1 MLRFVRLCILFF
13 VSPLYTLDVF
23 LVSLHKIENL
33 FEISDWWIYESLFSG
48 TRDTFKTSSRPFTHH
63 QMWEA
68 WNSTD
73 LLMMKAPAE
82 RREAHSQIGGESSD
96 SICSLIMIQARVAD
110 DLAEIEEIQAAV
122 ACETSAGPSNI
133 SNRTVV
139 TPLPLRRGG
148 PPRTLPR
155 IAGIAA
161 CYFDLGTCCLSAD
174 SMFVPTSYSLGV
186 VMALCALVCWG
197 SWSVTLVLATS
208 KAAMPFQLYY
218 TNFTL
223 SFLVTGFV
231 VGLLGGSLGSGGEM
245 YDFHTAFL
253 EEITGTGHSG
263 ECYVWGMLG
272 GVVWNLANIL
282 LCKGISMMGN
292 AIGFPLCVGLGM
304 VTGAI
309 VAYVQDPKSNLTFLV
324 PGVIVALMG
333 ICTVGFLSY
342 RKDKEVEFRRQASGT
357 SDESSE
363 AESGETS
370 GTADS
375 GPEQIDV
382 EVPAKAAKA
391 PGMIRKLVVCIL
403 GGLLL
408 GFSNIGIGKA
418 TSEPCLLSP
427 YANQFHFSVGVF
439 ITSLVM
445 LPIITSFPIEGG
457 ESSQIARVFRGYRQV
472 ELRQHLLAILGG
484 FILCMGFFFFNL
496 GNKSMNL
503 TVSYCIGQSAPL
515 VGILWGTF
523 FFKEFAGTSEKVWG
537 LVPVVCLLFAGAIVL
552 IAAAG

>member
-1 MLRFVRLCILFF
+1 MAARL
-13 VSPLYTLDVF
+13 
-23 LVSLHKIENL
+23 K
-33 FEISDWWIYESLFSG
+33 
-48 TRDTFKTSSRPFTHH
+48 
-63 QMWEA
+63 
-68 WNSTD
+68 
-73 LLMMKAPAE
+73 
-82 RREAHSQIGGESSD
+82 
-96 SICSLIMIQARVAD
+96 
-110 DLAEIEEIQAAV
+110 
-122 ACETSAGPSNI
+122 
-133 SNRTVV
+133 
-139 TPLPLRRGG
+139 
-148 PPRTLPR
+148 
-155 IAGIAA
+155 
-161 CYFDLGTCCLSAD
+161 
-174 SMFVPTSYSLGV
+174 MFVPTNYSLGV
-186 VMALCALVCWG
+186 VMALGALVCWG

-218 TNFTL
+218 SNFTM

-231 VGLLGGSLGSGGEM
+231 VGLLGGSLGSGGEH
-245 YDFHTAFL
+245 YDFHTPFL
-253 EEITGTGHSG
+253 EEISGTGHPV
-263 ECYVWGMLG
+263 ECYIWGMLG

-309 VAYVQDPKSNLTFLV
+309 VAYVQDPKSKLTFLV

-342 RKDKEVEFRRQASGT
+342 RKEREVEFHRQGSGT
-357 SDESSE
+357 SGSDESSE

-370 GTADS
+370 GNGES
-375 GPEQIDV
+375 GPDQIDV
-382 EVPAKAAKA
+382 EVPAKAAA
-391 PGMIRKLVVCIL
+391 TPGMMRKLVVCIL

-408 GFSNIGIGKA
+408 GFSNIGVGKA
-418 TSEPCLLSP
+418 TSKPCLLSP

-439 ITSLVM
+439 ISSLVV

-457 ESSQIARVFRGYRQV
+457 ESSQIARVFRGYRHV
-472 ELRQHLLAILGG
+472 ERRQHLLAILGG

-537 LVPVVCLLFAGAIVL
+537 LVPVVCVLFAGAIVL

>member
-1 MLRFVRLCILFF
+1 
-13 VSPLYTLDVF
+13 
-23 LVSLHKIENL
+23 
-33 FEISDWWIYESLFSG
+33 
-48 TRDTFKTSSRPFTHH
+48 
-63 QMWEA
+63 
-68 WNSTD
+68 
-73 LLMMKAPAE
+73 
-82 RREAHSQIGGESSD
+82 
-96 SICSLIMIQARVAD
+96 
-110 DLAEIEEIQAAV
+110 
-122 ACETSAGPSNI
+122 
-133 SNRTVV
+133 
-139 TPLPLRRGG
+139 
-148 PPRTLPR
+148 
-155 IAGIAA
+155 
-161 CYFDLGTCCLSAD
+161 
-174 SMFVPTSYSLGV
+174 
-186 VMALCALVCWG
+186 MALGALVCWG

-218 TNFTL
+218 SNFTM

-231 VGLLGGSLGSGGEM
+231 VGLLGGSLGSGGEH
-245 YDFHTAFL
+245 YDFHTPFL
-253 EEITGTGHSG
+253 EEISGTGHPV
-263 ECYVWGMLG
+263 ECYIWGMLG

-309 VAYVQDPKSNLTFLV
+309 VAYVQDPKSRLTFLV

-342 RKDKEVEFRRQASGT
+342 RKEREVEFHRQGSGT
-357 SDESSE
+357 SGSDESSE

-370 GTADS
+370 GNAES
-375 GPEQIDV
+375 GPDQIDV
-382 EVPAKAAKA
+382 EVPAKAPA
-391 PGMIRKLVVCIL
+391 PGMMRKLVVCIL

-408 GFSNIGIGKA
+408 GFSNIGVGKA
-418 TSEPCLLSP
+418 TSKPCLLSP

-439 ITSLVM
+439 ISSLVV

-457 ESSQIARVFRGYRQV
+457 ESSQIARVFRGYRHV
-472 ELRQHLLAILGG
+472 EPRQHLLAILGG
-484 FILCMGFFFFNL
+484 FILCTLGSTGSHFHVFLFQHMFTKKYHSTCLAVILCFQTNANRSFLSSIYHRGMGFFFFNL

-537 LVPVVCLLFAGAIVL
+537 LVPVVCVLFAGAIVL

>member
-1 MLRFVRLCILFF
+1 
-13 VSPLYTLDVF
+13 
-23 LVSLHKIENL
+23 
-33 FEISDWWIYESLFSG
+33 
-48 TRDTFKTSSRPFTHH
+48 
-63 QMWEA
+63 
-68 WNSTD
+68 
-73 LLMMKAPAE
+73 
-82 RREAHSQIGGESSD
+82 
-96 SICSLIMIQARVAD
+96 
-110 DLAEIEEIQAAV
+110 
-122 ACETSAGPSNI
+122 
-133 SNRTVV
+133 
-139 TPLPLRRGG
+139 
-148 PPRTLPR
+148 
-155 IAGIAA
+155 
-161 CYFDLGTCCLSAD
+161 
-174 SMFVPTSYSLGV
+174 
-186 VMALCALVCWG
+186 MALCALVCWG
-197 SWSVTLVLATS
+197 SWSVTLVLATG
-208 KAAMPFQLYY
+208 KAVMPFQLYY

-245 YDFHTAFL
+245 YDFHTPFL
-253 EEITGTGHSG
+253 QEISGTGHSG

-342 RKDKEVEFRRQASGT
+342 RKDKEASGT

-363 AESGETS
+363 AE
-370 GTADS
+370 
-375 GPEQIDV
+375 
-382 EVPAKAAKA
+382 VPAKAATA

-408 GFSNIGIGKA
+408 GFSNIGVGKA

-472 ELRQHLLAILGG
+472 KLRQHLLAILGG